1 MQILRIT
8 LFSTLWAAFLLLFY
22 RFGKLRI
29 LQKLYQKTRTGMEEA
44 ARQRLLS
51 TRDNLQ
57 QLQESEGLWFWLE
70 RQLRYSGL
78 KRKLPML
85 GAEGFFL
92 IVIVSGAVFFLI
104 FCVAAGFWGGLLAL
118 GGLWMAVFLLLTF
131 GKAMEMRAVNDNLM
145 KLLDFLGNY
154 SVTAGDV
161 IGIFGQI
168 SKYME
173 EPIRSVLEECSVEAQ
188 TTGDVGMAFLSMA
201 DKIEHP
207 QFKELIR
214 NIEVSSRYSAD
225 FTALV
230 AFSRRSMREYLK
242 SGRER
247 KGLLREAGI
256 NLLLLLGM
264 SLFALITVNGLLEV
278 SIWMILF
285 TTWPGKIALGVVAVI
300 LLLFGVQIYKL
311 EG

>member
-1 MQILRIT
+1 MQIWRMI
-8 LFSTLWAAFLLLFY
+8 LFSTLWMAFLLLFY

-29 LQKLYQKTRTGMEEA
+29 LERFYQKTRAGMEEA
-44 ARQRLLS
+44 SRRRLLS
-51 TRDNLQ
+51 TRIRLQ

-78 KRKLPML
+78 KRRLPML
-85 GAEGFFL
+85 GAESFFL
-92 IVIVSGAVFFLI
+92 ATIVFGAGGFLF
-104 FCVAAGFWGGLLAL
+104 FCVIAGFWSGLLAV
-118 GGLWMAVFLLLTF
+118 GVLWMAEFLLLTL
-131 GKAMEMRAVNDNLM
+131 GKALEMRAVNENLM

-168 SKYME
+168 GKYME

-230 AFSRRSMREYLK
+230 AFSRRSMREYQK

-247 KGLLREAGI
+247 KSLLREAGI

-264 SLFALITVNGLLEV
+264 SLFALITVDGLLEV
-278 SIWMILF
+278 SVWRILF
-285 TTWPGKIALGVVAVI
+285 STWPGKIALGVVSVI

>member
-1 MQILRIT
+1 MRIWRSV
-8 LFSTLWAAFLLLFY
+8 LFLMLWTAFLLLFY
-22 RFGKLRI
+22 RFKKLR
-29 LQKLYQKTRTGMEEA
+29 LLEKLFQKTRMGMEEA
-44 ARQRLLS
+44 SRRRLIS
-51 TRDNLQ
+51 SRVNLQ
-57 QLQESEGLWFWLE
+57 QLQDNGGLWFWLE

-78 KRKLPML
+78 KRRFPML
-85 GAEGFFL
+85 GAEGFVL
-92 IVIVSGAVFFLI
+92 INVIAGAVVFLI
-104 FCVAAGFWGGLLAL
+104 FCVTVGIWGGILAAGV
-118 GGLWMAVFLLLTF
+118 LWMAEFLLLTF
-131 GKAMEMRAVNDNLM
+131 GKAAEMRAVNDNLM
-145 KLLDFLGNY
+145 KFLDFLGNY

-168 SKYME
+168 GKYME

-207 QFKELIR
+207 QFKELVR

-230 AFSRRSMREYLK
+230 TFSRRSMREYMK

-247 KGLLREAGI
+247 KSLLREAGI

-264 SLFALITVNGLLEV
+264 SIFALVTVDGLLEA
-278 SIWMILF
+278 SIWDILF
-285 TTWPGKIALGVVAVI
+285 TTMPGKIALGVVAVI
-300 LLLFGVQIYKL
+300 LFLFGVQIYKL

>member
-1 MQILRIT
+1 MQMLRIV
-8 LFSTLWAAFLLLFY
+8 LFSNLWAGFLLLFY
-22 RFGKLRI
+22 RFGRLRI
-29 LQKLYQKTRTGMEEA
+29 LQKLYQKTKAGMEEA
-44 ARQRLLS
+44 ARRRLLS
-51 TRDNLQ
+51 ARIRLQ
-57 QLQESEGLWFWLE
+57 ELQESGGLWFWLE

-78 KRKLPML
+78 KRRFPML
-85 GAEGFFL
+85 GAEVFFL
-92 IVIVSGAVFFLI
+92 LNILAGTAVFLI
-104 FCVAAGFWGGLLAL
+104 FCAAFGFLAGLLAA
-118 GGLWMAVFLLLTF
+118 GVLWMLEFLLLTI
-131 GKAMEMRAVNDNLM
+131 GKAAEMRSVNDNLM

-168 SKYME
+168 GKYME
-173 EPIRSVLEECSVEAQ
+173 EPIRGVLEECSVEAQ
-188 TTGDVGMAFLSMA
+188 TTGDVGMALLSMA
-201 DKIEHP
+201 EKIEHP

-230 AFSRRSMREYLK
+230 SFSRRGMREYLK

-247 KGLLREAGI
+247 KSLLREAGI

-264 SLFALITVNGLLEV
+264 SIFALVTVNGLLEV
-278 SIWMILF
+278 SIWTILF
-285 TTWPGKIALGVVAVI
+285 TTWPGKIALGVVTAI
-300 LLLFGVQIYKL
+300 LLLFGAQIYKL